1 MSVWL
6 APLVRTLPIHSVA
19 THTVPVRRPQYHRHV
34 GIRVVLAED
43 NVLLRQGLVRL
54 FEQTDHLSI
63 VAAVGT
69 LAELIEVIDA
79 DPPDVVLTDI
89 RMPPTHTDE
98 GIRAATHCREH
109 HPNVGIVVLS
119 QYATPAYAHALFE
132 HGSDGRAYLLK
143 DRVADVDEVV
153 YAIDAV
159 ARGGSV
165 VDPKIV
171 DELVSARSRRP
182 RSPLEHLT
190 SREREILSEL
200 ATGKSNMAIANSL
213 FLSERAV
220 EKHSNSIF
228 SKLGLSEEPDVNR
241 RVKAV
246 LLYLAEERTDR

>member
-1 MSVWL
+1 
-6 APLVRTLPIHSVA
+6 
-19 THTVPVRRPQYHRHV
+19 V

>member
-1 MSVWL
+1 MVVVPAVTGVASHT
-6 APLVRTLPIHSVA
+6 APSHQGRYHRSVA
-19 THTVPVRRPQYHRHV
+19 
-34 GIRVVLAED
+34 IRVVLAED
-43 NVLLRQGLVRL
+43 NALLRQGLVRL
-54 FEQTDHLSI
+54 FEQSEHLTI
-63 VAAVGT
+63 TRAVATYDELVAAVT
-69 LAELIEVIDA
+69 A

-98 GIRAATHCREH
+98 GIRAAAWCREH
-109 HPNVGIVVLS
+109 HPSVGVVVLS

-171 DELVSARSRRP
+171 DELVAARSRRP
-182 RSPLEHLT
+182 RSPLEQLT
-190 SREREILSEL
+190 SRELEILSEI
-200 ATGKSNMAIANSL
+200 ATGKSNNAIASTL
-213 FLSERAV
+213 FLSERAI

-246 LLYLAEERTDR
+246 LLYLAEERSTEG

>member
-1 MSVWL
+1 M
-6 APLVRTLPIHSVA
+6 
-19 THTVPVRRPQYHRHV
+19 
-34 GIRVVLAED
+34 VLAED